1 MIKAQQKAQQFVPL
15 VTQIPCNS
23 ISKRQDEYLN
33 VRVNYQW
40 QGASTPI
47 SGYAVVTQE
56 TFWGE
61 FDEIGSTK
69 MNFSVTT
76 PNSPGS
82 PTTGYFVVS
91 YLPLAGCAAKSGYG
105 VKVKVSGFA
114 EWGCKN
120 VLTVT
125 SGAGQQL
132 GVTSLQIS

>member
-1 MIKAQQKAQQFVPL
+1 MIKAQQQAQQFVPL

-23 ISKRQDEYLN
+23 LSKRQDEYLN

-40 QGASTPI
+40 QGAATTI

-56 TFWGE
+56 TWWGE

-69 MNFSVTT
+69 INFTAVMPS
-76 PNSPGS
+76 SPDS
-82 PTTGYFVVS
+82 LITGYFNVTG
-91 YLPLAGCAAKSGYG
+91 LPLAGCAAKSGYG
-105 VKVKVSGFA
+105 VKVKVTNYA

-132 GVTSLQIS
+132 GVSSLQIS